1 MRCWELLPIF
11 SEKIGLR
18 AYSVLIITFNDILE
32 HLIFQ
37 VSYSDLMII
46 EVLLEYFLPSIHLIL
61 YLEHV
66 VKRPLSICLECQM
79 DVLHRF

>member
-11 SEKIGLR
+11 SEKIRLG
-18 AYSVLIITFNDILE
+18 AYSVLIIASNDILE

-46 EVLLEYFLPSIHLIL
+46 KVLLEYFLPSIHLVL

-66 VKRPLSICLECQM
+66 IKRPLCIHLECQVY
-79 DVLHRF
+79 VLN